1 MDLRQEEP
9 LIYTEQTRG
18 RVSRPSYLARSEDM
32 DVELSPDSQRNT
44 SDSELVAGIANPRTI
59 PCDDPEDLSS
69 EIDAASHR
77 QVGPMGAADKNEGLC
92 SRVCYDGPRPP
103 Q

>member
-1 MDLRQEEP
+1 
-9 LIYTEQTRG
+9 
-18 RVSRPSYLARSEDM
+18 M

-44 SDSELVAGIANPRTI
+44 SDSAIVTGIANPRTI

-69 EIDAASHR
+69 EIDAASHH

-92 SRVCYDGPRPP
+92 SQTCLVRWSSATPTELVSTDPE
-103 Q
+103 